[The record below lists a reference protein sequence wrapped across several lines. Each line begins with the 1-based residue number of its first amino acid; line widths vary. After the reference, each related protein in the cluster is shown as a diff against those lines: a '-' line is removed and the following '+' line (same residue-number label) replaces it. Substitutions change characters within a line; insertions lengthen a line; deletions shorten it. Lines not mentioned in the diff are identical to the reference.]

1 MSRQIQDQDERMI
14 IRMVRTRLGYAMHE
28 IFCDDDGT
36 PVSSKPVK
44 IEGMTRLDAI
54 KYLGDVIEGA
64 KLPAIILNSTH

>member
-1 MSRQIQDQDERMI
+1 
-14 IRMVRTRLGYAMHE
+14 MHE
-28 IFCDDDGT
+28 IFCDDDGA